1 MIVFGMTHPMI
12 YNPKDTLSI
21 PPLFHVPIFN

>member
-1 MIVFGMTHPMI
+1 MIVFGISHSLL
-12 YNPKDTLSI
+12 YDPKDTLSI